1 MSKSSSVDQ
10 ISTWTTLKG
19 PSIDKNPYS
28 AESNQTGTYFELFR
42 GKAVNHSTNTLGS
55 GRLDLTKL
63 TKDELHDVVVDCR
76 NEKNQIMGK
85 VFFQSFFEKFQI
97 FQVKLS
103 LTISG
108 ADTSAA
114 KEAAYL
120 RKGSDLKSGHI

>member
-1 MSKSSSVDQ
+1 MPARSRRRPPLRVLSSIFILS
-10 ISTWTTLKG
+10 SR
-19 PSIDKNPYS
+19 N
-28 AESNQTGTYFELFR
+28 SNQTDTYFELFR

-85 VFFQSFFEKFQI
+85 VFFQPFLAILKH

-108 ADTSAA
+108 ADTNTA

-120 RKGSDLKSGHI
+120 RTGLE